1 MFCILLVVPL
11 RSQHF
16 VMSIILLWN
25 VITKLKHV
33 FVCAVSWNWVW
44 DTWGDLASTT
54 WAPHNNEDLPQLP
67 GRVPAGGEQASDN
80 WGTTAEVGTEPTTRE
95 AGPLQEVPCTREG
108 GSESECA
115 DCGYFGEY
123 SEVDIWVRKGRGW
136 RKLHK
141 QRLHNFYNV
150 FAITSCSLW
159 HVVLQNHFL
168 LTATIS
174 AVLPNLHRFRAH
186 NIRLTQF

>member
-1 MFCILLVVPL
+1 
-11 RSQHF
+11 
-16 VMSIILLWN
+16 MSVILLWN
-25 VITKLKHV
+25 VITKPKHI

-44 DTWGDLASTT
+44 DPWGDPASTS

-95 AGPLQEVPCTREG
+95 AGSLQEVPCPREG

-123 SEVDIWVRKGRGW
+123 SKVNIWIKKGGEAGESYISRD
-136 RKLHK
+136 
-141 QRLHNFYNV
+141 FTIFV
-150 FAITSCSLW
+150 TSFAITGCILW
-159 HVVLQNHFL
+159 HV
-168 LTATIS
+168 IS
-174 AVLPNLHRFRAH
+174 ESVPSDSHLIGCAPRLAQFRV
-186 NIRLTQF
+186 TQSQA